1 MNERWKFQVKNGL
14 IWGLIMSSCLAVFD
28 IFEMSFEDAFL
39 SKKKLL
45 RTLYF
50 VLAGIF
56 LVSYFRWKKKT
67 RKENNT
73 ELSHDNSVNK

>member
-28 IFEMSFEDAFL
+28 VFEMSFEDAFL
-39 SKKKLL
+39 SKKTLL
-45 RTLYF
+45 RTFYF
-50 VLAGIF
+50 VFTGIF
-56 LVSYFRWKKKT
+56 LISYSRWKKKT
-67 RKENNT
+67 RIENNN